1 MASAEF
7 SGIGRE
13 AGPGARQPQGE
24 GNLQIA
30 RAADRMPATPS
41 PIRHPTRW
49 PLAGYS
55 LTCYNPINTGIWVW
69 MKTTIELPEAL
80 FRRAKSM
87 AAQEGVTLKQLL
99 TEALESQ
106 LDMRSRARNG
116 KTAPKWMR
124 AYGALRHLRHERKA
138 IERAIESEFEK
149 IEPEDRL

>member
-1 MASAEF
+1 
-7 SGIGRE
+7 
-13 AGPGARQPQGE
+13 
-24 GNLQIA
+24 
-30 RAADRMPATPS
+30 
-41 PIRHPTRW
+41 
-49 PLAGYS
+49 
-55 LTCYNPINTGIWVW
+55 

-106 LDMRSRARNG
+106 LDARRRARNG
-116 KTAPKWMR
+116 KAAPKWMR

-149 IEPEDRL
+149 IEDEDRL

>member
-1 MASAEF
+1 
-7 SGIGRE
+7 
-13 AGPGARQPQGE
+13 
-24 GNLQIA
+24 
-30 RAADRMPATPS
+30 
-41 PIRHPTRW
+41 
-49 PLAGYS
+49 
-55 LTCYNPINTGIWVW
+55 

-87 AAQEGVTLKQLL
+87 AAQEGLTLKQLL

-106 LDMRSRARNG
+106 LETRATARNG
-116 KTAPKWMR
+116 KTAPRWMR